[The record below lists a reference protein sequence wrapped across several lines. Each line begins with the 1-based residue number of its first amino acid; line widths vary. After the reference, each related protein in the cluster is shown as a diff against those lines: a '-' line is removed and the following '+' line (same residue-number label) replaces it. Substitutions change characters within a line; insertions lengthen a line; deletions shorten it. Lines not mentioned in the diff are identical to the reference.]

1 MFLYNFIKSLTC
13 LYVPSFIFVI
23 LEFFS
28 NPTAVHGARLSG
40 LEARMNSVE
49 DQLSDVDARGSEESD
64 NLANERDLD
73 RFILSGNDPSVVP
86 LLNFC
91 LYLYIFKRTSLN
103 LLSDQVLFKTLWLA
117 AIPRTK
123 QS

>member
-1 MFLYNFIKSLTC
+1 MLLCNFIKNLKC

-73 RFILSGNDPSVVP
+73 RFILSGNNHCV
-86 LLNFC
+86 
-91 LYLYIFKRTSLN
+91 I
-103 LLSDQVLFKTLWLA
+103 LFV
-117 AIPRTK
+117 
-123 QS
+123 